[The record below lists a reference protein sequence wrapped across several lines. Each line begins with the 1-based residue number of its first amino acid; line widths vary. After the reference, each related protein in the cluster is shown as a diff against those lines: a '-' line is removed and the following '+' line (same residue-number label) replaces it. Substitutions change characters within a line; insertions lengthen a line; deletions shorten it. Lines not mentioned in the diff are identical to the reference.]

1 MYNVR
6 GLTSHINGGTLAA
19 YIPNVSAAIMTPS
32 LYLKAITEVP
42 VTMGSLNTINYVFT
56 HKQPITYCVRV
67 WGWTYCTTFF
77 TGAFKLNLAS
87 SCEGKYPGVLN
98 PRGCIIILVICVLLK
113 EKSEVDEGLMWI

>member
-42 VTMGSLNTINYVFT
+42 VTMGSLNTINYAL
-56 HKQPITYCVRV
+56 HKGSQLRTVYGYGGGHIVQLSLQ
-67 WGWTYCTTFF
+67 GH
-77 TGAFKLNLAS
+77 LS
-87 SCEGKYPGVLN
+87 
-98 PRGCIIILVICVLLK
+98 
-113 EKSEVDEGLMWI
+113 